1 MGNYKK
7 GDKVT
12 VKTLDWYDLNAD
24 RSGNVL
30 LQSDDGSEAY
40 FNKKMSKYCGKEA
53 TITSIEQ
60 IWSSI
65 RGNYS
70 YYYRINI
77 DKKEFLWLD
86 GMFIENNVND
96 QKKSDYS
103 IWKFG
108 DLFVIVNIKRKL
120 IFPDFFITK
129 EDAEHKL
136 WEISK

>member
-1 MGNYKK
+1 
-7 GDKVT
+7 
-12 VKTLDWYDLNAD
+12 
-24 RSGNVL
+24 
-30 LQSDDGSEAY
+30 
-40 FNKKMSKYCGKEA
+40 MSKYCGKEA
-53 TITSIEQ
+53 TITSIEKVPKS
-60 IWSSI
+60 WG
-65 RGNYS
+65 GNKGNHY

-77 DKKEFLWLD
+77 DKKEFLWMD
-86 GMFIENNVND
+86 EMFIENNVND